1 MPRAGDGNMA
11 LSGPFA
17 VASTVPLSPTINSYI
32 EDLCIEMTDS
42 VSRSGKGLWLANI
55 NAGAH
60 KLTNM
65 AAGTVATD
73 AVNLSQLNTFA
84 LAAQGATSSTATT
97 VAGTAD
103 AIQATFTPPFTA
115 YATNMQFIF
124 KASGPN
130 TVTAPTINVDALG
143 NKTIKRQGGVA
154 LAPYDI
160 PFANYI
166 CECFYDGTDVIL
178 LNRNTTP
185 SGTILDFAG
194 ATAPPGYL
202 LCDGATVLRATYAA
216 LFAAITTTYGAGD
229 GSTTFL
235 LPDCRGRAS
244 IGAGTGT
251 GLSARTLGGKPGV
264 ETHTLGASEIP
275 NHTHSYGTLVFQA
288 SSVEGGSGRT
298 NWITSTQNTGGMNES
313 GGGQP
318 HNNMQ
323 PSINLNKII
332 KT

>member
-1 MPRAGDGNMA
+1 MA
-11 LSGPFA
+11 LTGVFA

-42 VSRSGKGLWLANI
+42 VSRSGKGMWLTNI

-60 KLTNM
+60 KLINM
-65 AAGTVATD
+65 AAGTLATD
-73 AVNLSQLNTFA
+73 AVNLSQLSAFA
-84 LAAQGATSSTATT
+84 LTAQGAASSTATT

-103 AIQATFTPPFTA
+103 AIQAAFTPPFTA
-115 YATNMQFIF
+115 YAANMQFIF

-143 NKTIKRQGGVA
+143 NKVIKRQGGVA

-194 ATAPPGYL
+194 PTAPPGYL
-202 LCDGATVLRATYAA
+202 ACTGQAISRTTYAG
-216 LFAAITTTYGAGD
+216 LFAALGTFYGAGD
-229 GSTTFL
+229 GTTTFV
-235 LPDCRGRAS
+235 LPDCRGRTTL
-244 IGAGTGT
+244 GVGTGS
-251 GLSARTLGGKPGV
+251 GLTNRTLGQWLG
-264 ETHTLGASEIP
+264 EENHTLGAAEIP
-275 NHTHSYGTLVFQA
+275 DHTHNYTYSFLQ
-288 SSVEGGSGRT
+288 GSG
-298 NWITSTQNTGGMNES
+298 GPVES
-313 GGGQP
+313 GDNYTIGSNSQQTSGMVQSGGWQP

-323 PSINLNKII
+323 PSIGMNKII